1 MSDEAP
7 ETYQARRKLREIF
20 DDKCYNIEEEVELEM
35 VTNNME
41 EEIWPPYRAD
51 MLLTQQ
57 FIIELDSKK
66 LHGTH
71 RAIIHDKW
79 KDKNVRSQAHLM
91 TVRLLSKD
99 VVKQEPGDIMAEIDS
114 QLYKQYRHT
123 HFKRR
128 Y

>member
-1 MSDEAP
+1 MSEAP
-7 ETYQARRKLREIF
+7 DTYQARRKLREIF
-20 DDKCYNIEEEVELEM
+20 DEKCYDIQEEVPFTK
-35 VTNNME
+35 VKNNMQ

-51 MLLTQQ
+51 MVLKKE
-57 FIIELDSKK
+57 FIIELDSKH

-71 RAIIHDKW
+71 RAIVHDQW
-79 KDKNVRSQAHLM
+79 KDRNIRDQTELM

-99 VVKQEPGDIMAEIDS
+99 IIKQLDDEILAEIDS
-114 QLYKQYRHT
+114 QLYKQYSHT